1 MAQEL
6 DEKRPQRR
14 LFNQTKGE
22 PEAAGHIPRAVWQRT
37 QRIRSARQFRRRFDA
52 IEQILRKVYGGDA
65 ARRLLLRMPRLSF
78 APGVLGTNVNHW

>member
-6 DEKRPQRR
+6 DEERPQRR

-22 PEAAGHIPRAVWQRT
+22 PEASGHILRAVWQSA
-37 QRIRSARQFRRRFDA
+37 QLIRSARQFRRCFDE

-65 ARRLLLRMPRLSF
+65 ARRFLLRMPRLSF
-78 APGVLGTNVNHW
+78 ALGVLGTKVNHW